1 MIIKSYEAN
10 KSNLEERSIILL
22 YGKNEGLQN
31 ETMEKTFIAG
41 FKGSINK
48 YDENEF
54 INSYD
59 TISSEI
65 LTKSLFDEKKLLI
78 ISRVGEKILK
88 YIEEISDRNIE
99 DIVIILKA
107 GLLEKRSK
115 LRIFFEKSKK
125 LAIIPFYEDDTR
137 TLSSLANEY
146 LNKNKIKLSSES
158 INLLVGRSSGNRE
171 NLKKE
176 LSKIFNYSHSNKEI
190 TFEVVKKL
198 SNLAENFGVNEL
210 ADNYL
215 SKNKR
220 NIIKI
225 LNENNY
231 SDDDCILILR
241 TILNKSKRLL
251 SILENYKKNENL
263 DDVISKTKPPIFWKD
278 KEIVKRQANIWKL
291 KELKTKM
298 YQINGVET
306 LVKSNSQN
314 SLNLVSDFIVN
325 Y

>member
-1 MIIKSYEAN
+1 M
-10 KSNLEERSIILL
+10 
-22 YGKNEGLQN
+22 
-31 ETMEKTFIAG
+31 
-41 FKGSINK
+41 
-48 YDENEF
+48 
-54 INSYD
+54 
-59 TISSEI
+59 
-65 LTKSLFDEKKLLI
+65 
-78 ISRVGEKILK
+78 GEKILK
-88 YIEEISDRNIE
+88 YVEEVSDRNIE

-125 LAIIPFYEDDTR
+125 FAIIPFYEDDAK
-137 TLSSLANEY
+137 TLSSLVYEF
-146 LNKNKIKLSSES
+146 LNKNSIKLSRES
-158 INLLVGRSSGNRE
+158 INLLIGRSSGSRE

-198 SNLAENFGVNEL
+198 SNIAENFGVSEL

-215 SKNKR
+215 SKNKK

-251 SILENYKKNENL
+251 NILENYKKNENL

-278 KEIVKRQANIWKL
+278 KEIVKKQVNTWKL
-291 KELKTKM
+291 KDLKTKM
-298 YQINGVET
+298 YQINEVEA
-306 LVKSNSQN
+306 LVKRNSKN

>member
-10 KSNLEERSIILL
+10 KSNLEGRNMILL

-31 ETMEKTFIAG
+31 ETVEKTFIAD
-41 FKGSINK
+41 FNGSINK

-54 INSYD
+54 INSYE

-65 LTKSLFDEKKLLI
+65 LTKSLFDEKKILI
-78 ISRVGEKILK
+78 ISRVGERILK

-99 DIVIILKA
+99 DTVIILRA

-125 LAIIPFYEDDTR
+125 LAIIPFYEDDAR

-146 LNKNKIKLSSES
+146 LNKNKIKLSRES
-158 INLLVGRSSGNRE
+158 INLLVGRSSGSRE

-215 SKNKR
+215 SKNKK

-251 SILENYKKNENL
+251 NILENYKKNENL

-278 KEIVKRQANIWKL
+278 KEVVKRQVNTWEL
-291 KELKTKM
+291 KDLKTKVF
-298 YQINGVET
+298 QINEVET
-306 LVKSNSQN
+306 LVKSNSKN

>member
-1 MIIKSYEAN
+1 MIFKSYEIKKIDFSKHN
-10 KSNLEERSIILL
+10 IILL

-31 ETMEKTFIAG
+31 ETLEKNFLINFI
-41 FKGSINK
+41 GSINK

-54 INSYD
+54 INSYE

-65 LTKSLFDEKKLLI
+65 ITKSLFDEKKILI
-78 ISRVGEKILK
+78 ISRVEEKILK
-88 YIEEISDRNIE
+88 YIEELSDRNIK

-107 GLLEKRSK
+107 GSFEKRSK
-115 LRIFFEKSKK
+115 LRNFFEKSKK
-125 LAIIPFYEDDTR
+125 LAIIPFYEDDAR
-137 TLSSLANEY
+137 TLSTLAYEY
-146 LNKNKIKLSSES
+146 LNKNNIKLSRES
-158 INLLVGRSSGNRE
+158 INLLVGRSSGSRE

-176 LSKIFNYSHSNKEI
+176 LSKIYNYSHSNKEI

-198 SNLAENFGVNEL
+198 SNLAENFGVSEL

-215 SKNKR
+215 SKNKK

-251 SILENYKKNENL
+251 NILENYKKNENL

-278 KEIVKRQANIWKL
+278 KEVVKRQANTWKL
-291 KELKTKM
+291 KDLKTKM
-298 YQINGVET
+298 YEINEVET
-306 LVKSNSQN
+306 LVKSNSKN

>member
-10 KSNLEERSIILL
+10 KSNLEGRNMILL

-31 ETMEKTFIAG
+31 ETVEKTFIAD

-54 INSYD
+54 INSYE

-65 LTKSLFDEKKLLI
+65 LTKSLFDEKKILI
-78 ISRVGEKILK
+78 ISRVGERILK

-99 DIVIILKA
+99 DIVIILRA

-125 LAIIPFYEDDTR
+125 LAIIPFYEDDAR
-137 TLSSLANEY
+137 TLSSIANEY
-146 LNKNKIKLSSES
+146 LNKNKIKLSRES
-158 INLLVGRSSGNRE
+158 INLLVGRSSGSRE

-215 SKNKR
+215 SKNKK

-251 SILENYKKNENL
+251 NILENYKKNENL

-278 KEIVKRQANIWKL
+278 KEVVKRQANTWEL
-291 KELKTKM
+291 KDLKTKM
-298 YQINGVET
+298 FQINEVET
-306 LVKSNSQN
+306 LVKSNSKN

>member
-10 KSNLEERSIILL
+10 KSNLEGHNMILL

-31 ETMEKTFIAG
+31 ETVEKTFIAD

-54 INSYD
+54 INSYE
-59 TISSEI
+59 TIYSEI
-65 LTKSLFDEKKLLI
+65 LTKSLFDEKKILI
-78 ISRVGEKILK
+78 ISRVGERILK

-99 DIVIILKA
+99 DTVIILRA

-125 LAIIPFYEDDTR
+125 LTIIPFYEDDAR

-146 LNKNKIKLSSES
+146 LNKNKIKLSRES
-158 INLLVGRSSGNRE
+158 INLLVGRSSGSRE

-176 LSKIFNYSHSNKEI
+176 LSKIFNYSYSNKEI

-215 SKNKR
+215 SKNKK

-251 SILENYKKNENL
+251 NILENYKKNENL

-278 KEIVKRQANIWKL
+278 KEVVKRQANTWKL
-291 KELKTKM
+291 KDLKTKM
-298 YQINGVET
+298 YQINEVET
-306 LVKSNSQN
+306 LVKSNSKN

>member
-10 KSNLEERSIILL
+10 KSNLEGRNMILL

-31 ETMEKTFIAG
+31 ETVEKTFIAD

-54 INSYD
+54 INSYE
-59 TISSEI
+59 IIYSEI
-65 LTKSLFDEKKLLI
+65 LTKSLFDEKKILI
-78 ISRVGEKILK
+78 ISRVGERILK

-99 DIVIILKA
+99 DTVIILRA

-125 LAIIPFYEDDTR
+125 LTIIPFYEDDAR

-146 LNKNKIKLSSES
+146 LNKNKIKLSRES
-158 INLLVGRSSGNRE
+158 INLLVGRSSGSRE

-176 LSKIFNYSHSNKEI
+176 LSKIFNYSYSNKEI

-215 SKNKR
+215 SKNKK

-251 SILENYKKNENL
+251 NILENYKKNENL

-278 KEIVKRQANIWKL
+278 KEVVKRQANTWEL
-291 KELKTKM
+291 KDLKTKM
-298 YQINGVET
+298 FQINEVET
-306 LVKSNSQN
+306 LVKSNSKN

>member
-1 MIIKSYEAN
+1 MIIRSYEAN
-10 KSNLEERSIILL
+10 KTNLEGRSIILL

-31 ETMEKTFIAG
+31 ETVEKTFIAD

-48 YDENEF
+48 YEENEF
-54 INSYD
+54 INNYE

-65 LTKSLFDEKKLLI
+65 LTKSLFDEKKILI

-88 YIEEISDRNIE
+88 YIEEVSDRNIE
-99 DIVIILKA
+99 DIAIILKA

-125 LAIIPFYEDDTR
+125 FAIIPFYEDDTK
-137 TLSSLANEY
+137 TLSSLVY
-146 LNKNKIKLSSES
+146 DFLNKNSIKLSRES
-158 INLLVGRSSGNRE
+158 INLLVGRSSGSRE

-190 TFEVVKKL
+190 TFETVKKL

-215 SKNKR
+215 SKNKK

-251 SILENYKKNENL
+251 NILENYKKNENL

-278 KEIVKRQANIWKL
+278 KDVVKKQVNTWKL
-291 KELKTKM
+291 IDLKTKM
-298 YQINGVET
+298 YQINEVET
-306 LVKSNSQN
+306 LVKSNSKN

>member
-31 ETMEKTFIAG
+31 ETVEKTFIAD
-41 FKGSINK
+41 FNGSINK

-54 INSYD
+54 INSYEI
-59 TISSEI
+59 ISSEI
-65 LTKSLFDEKKLLI
+65 LTKSLFDEKKILI

-99 DIVIILKA
+99 DTVIILRA

-125 LAIIPFYEDDTR
+125 LAIIPFYEDDAR

-146 LNKNKIKLSSES
+146 LNKNKIKLSRES
-158 INLLVGRSSGNRE
+158 INLLVGRSSGSRE

-215 SKNKR
+215 SKNKK

-251 SILENYKKNENL
+251 NILKNYKKNENL

-278 KEIVKRQANIWKL
+278 KEVVKRQANTWEL
-291 KELKTKM
+291 KDLKTKVF
-298 YQINGVET
+298 QINEVET
-306 LVKSNSQN
+306 LVKSNSKN

>member
-10 KSNLEERSIILL
+10 KSNLEGRSIILL

-31 ETMEKTFIAG
+31 ETVEKTFISG
-41 FKGSINK
+41 FKGSIDK

-54 INSYD
+54 INTYE
-59 TISSEI
+59 IIFSEI

-99 DIVIILKA
+99 DIVIILKT

-146 LNKNKIKLSSES
+146 LNIYKIKLSSES
-158 INLLVGRSSGNRE
+158 INLLVGRSSGSRE

-190 TFEVVKKL
+190 SFEVVKKL
-198 SNLAENFGVNEL
+198 SNLAENFGVSEL

-215 SKNKR
+215 SKK
-220 NIIKI
+220 
-225 LNENNY
+225 
-231 SDDDCILILR
+231 
-241 TILNKSKRLL
+241 
-251 SILENYKKNENL
+251 
-263 DDVISKTKPPIFWKD
+263 
-278 KEIVKRQANIWKL
+278 
-291 KELKTKM
+291 
-298 YQINGVET
+298 
-306 LVKSNSQN
+306 
-314 SLNLVSDFIVN
+314 
-325 Y
+325 

>member
-10 KSNLEERSIILL
+10 KSNLEGRSIILL

-31 ETMEKTFIAG
+31 ETVEKTFIAG

-99 DIVIILKA
+99 DIVIILKT

-215 SKNKR
+215 SKNKK

-251 SILENYKKNENL
+251 NILENYKKNENI

-306 LVKSNSQN
+306 LVKSNSKN

>member
-10 KSNLEERSIILL
+10 KSNLEGHNMILL

-31 ETMEKTFIAG
+31 ETVEKTFIAD

-54 INSYD
+54 INSYE
-59 TISSEI
+59 TIYSEI
-65 LTKSLFDEKKLLI
+65 LTKSLFDEKKILI
-78 ISRVGEKILK
+78 ISRVGERILK

-99 DIVIILKA
+99 DTVIILRA

-125 LAIIPFYEDDTR
+125 LTIIPFYEDDAR

-146 LNKNKIKLSSES
+146 LNKNKIKLSRES
-158 INLLVGRSSGNRE
+158 INLLVGRSSGSRE

-215 SKNKR
+215 SKNKK

-251 SILENYKKNENL
+251 NILENYKKNENL

-278 KEIVKRQANIWKL
+278 KEVVKRQANTWKL
-291 KELKTKM
+291 KDLKTKM
-298 YQINGVET
+298 YQINEVET
-306 LVKSNSQN
+306 LVKSNSKN

>member
-10 KSNLEERSIILL
+10 KSNLEGRNMILL

-31 ETMEKTFIAG
+31 ETVEKTFIAD

-54 INSYD
+54 INSYE

-65 LTKSLFDEKKLLI
+65 LTKSLFDEKKILI
-78 ISRVGEKILK
+78 ISRVGERILK

-99 DIVIILKA
+99 DIVIILRA

-125 LAIIPFYEDDTR
+125 LAIIPFYEDDAR

-146 LNKNKIKLSSES
+146 LNKNKIKLSRES
-158 INLLVGRSSGNRE
+158 INLLVGRSSGSRE

-176 LSKIFNYSHSNKEI
+176 LSKIFNYSQSNKEI

-215 SKNKR
+215 SKNKK

-251 SILENYKKNENL
+251 NILENYKKNENL

-278 KEIVKRQANIWKL
+278 KEVVKRQANTWEL
-291 KELKTKM
+291 KDLKTKM
-298 YQINGVET
+298 FQINEVET
-306 LVKSNSQN
+306 LVKSNSKN

>member
-10 KSNLEERSIILL
+10 KSNLEGRNMILL

-31 ETMEKTFIAG
+31 ETVEKTFIAD

-54 INSYD
+54 INSYE
-59 TISSEI
+59 TIYSEI
-65 LTKSLFDEKKLLI
+65 LTKSLFDEKKILI
-78 ISRVGEKILK
+78 ISRVGERILK

-99 DIVIILKA
+99 DTVIILRA

-125 LAIIPFYEDDTR
+125 LTIIPFYEDDAR

-146 LNKNKIKLSSES
+146 LNKNKIKLSRES
-158 INLLVGRSSGNRE
+158 INLLVGRSSGSRE

-215 SKNKR
+215 SKNKK

-251 SILENYKKNENL
+251 NILENYKKNENL

-278 KEIVKRQANIWKL
+278 KEVVKRQANTWKL
-291 KELKTKM
+291 KDLKTKM
-298 YQINGVET
+298 YQINEVET
-306 LVKSNSQN
+306 LVKSNSKN
-314 SLNLVSDFIVN
+314 SLNLVSDFIIN

>member
-10 KSNLEERSIILL
+10 KSNLEGRSIILL

-31 ETMEKTFIAG
+31 ETVEKTFIAD
-41 FKGSINK
+41 FNGSINK

-65 LTKSLFDEKKLLI
+65 LTKSLFDEKKILI
-78 ISRVGEKILK
+78 ISRVGDKILK

-99 DIVIILKA
+99 DTVIILRA

-158 INLLVGRSSGNRE
+158 INLLVGRSSGSRE

-176 LSKIFNYSHSNKEI
+176 LSKIFNYSQSNKEI
-190 TFEVVKKL
+190 TFETVKKL

-215 SKNKR
+215 SKNKK

-251 SILENYKKNENL
+251 NILENYKKNENL

-278 KEIVKRQANIWKL
+278 KEVVKRQANTWKL
-291 KELKTKM
+291 KDLKTKM
-298 YQINGVET
+298 YEINEVET
-306 LVKSNSQN
+306 LVKSNSKN

>member
-1 MIIKSYEAN
+1 MIIRSYEAN
-10 KSNLEERSIILL
+10 KTNLEGRNLILL

-31 ETMEKTFIAG
+31 ETVEKTFIAD

-48 YDENEF
+48 YEENEF
-54 INSYD
+54 INNYE

-65 LTKSLFDEKKLLI
+65 LTKSLFDEKKILI

-88 YIEEISDRNIE
+88 YVEEVSDRNIE

-125 LAIIPFYEDDTR
+125 FAIIPFYEDDAK
-137 TLSSLANEY
+137 TLSSLVYEF
-146 LNKNKIKLSSES
+146 LNKNSIKLSRES
-158 INLLVGRSSGNRE
+158 INLLVGRSSGSRE

-198 SNLAENFGVNEL
+198 SNIAENFGVSEL

-215 SKNKR
+215 SKNKK

-251 SILENYKKNENL
+251 IILENYKINENL
-263 DDVISKTKPPIFWKD
+263 DDIISKTKPPIFWKD
-278 KEIVKRQANIWKL
+278 KEIVKKQVNTWKL
-291 KELKTKM
+291 KDLKTKM
-298 YQINGVET
+298 YQINEVEA
-306 LVKSNSQN
+306 LVKSNSKN

>member
-1 MIIKSYEAN
+1 MIIKSHEAN
-10 KSNLEERSIILL
+10 KAKLKEYIIILL

-31 ETMEKTFIAG
+31 ETIKKNFIDD
-41 FKGSINK
+41 FKGSVNK

-54 INSYD
+54 LNNYE

-65 LTKSLFDEKKLLI
+65 LTKSLFDEKKILI

-88 YIEEISDRNIE
+88 YIEELLNRNME

-107 GLLEKRSK
+107 GSLEKRSK
-115 LRIFFEKSKK
+115 LRNFFEKSKK
-125 LAIIPFYEDDTR
+125 LAIIPFYEDDAR
-137 TLSSLANEY
+137 TLSSLVYEY
-146 LNKNKIKLSSES
+146 LNKNSIKLSRET
-158 INLLVGRSSGNRE
+158 INLLVGRAAGSRE

-176 LSKIFNYSHSNKEI
+176 LIKIFNYAHSNNEI
-190 TFEVVKKL
+190 TFEAVKKL

-215 SKNKR
+215 SKNKK

-251 SILENYKKNENL
+251 NILENYKENENL

-278 KEIVKRQANIWKL
+278 KEVVKKQVNTWKL
-291 KELKTKM
+291 KDLKTKM
-298 YQINGVET
+298 YEINEVET
-306 LVKSNSQN
+306 LVKNNFKN
-314 SLNLVSDFIVN
+314 SLNLVSDFIIN

>member
-10 KSNLEERSIILL
+10 KVTLKEYIIILL

-31 ETMEKTFIAG
+31 ETIEKNFIVD
-41 FKGSINK
+41 FKGAVNK

-54 INSYD
+54 INSYE

-65 LTKSLFDEKKLLI
+65 LTKSLFDKKKIFI
-78 ISRVGEKILK
+78 ISRAGEKILK
-88 YIEEISDRNIE
+88 YIEELIDKNME
-99 DIVIILKA
+99 DIVIILKS
-107 GLLEKRSK
+107 GSLEKRSK
-115 LRIFFEKSKK
+115 LRNFFEKSKK
-125 LAIIPFYEDDTR
+125 LAIMPFYEDDAK
-137 TLSSLANEY
+137 TLSSLVYEY
-146 LNKNKIKLSSES
+146 LNKKNIKLSRES
-158 INLLVGRSSGNRE
+158 INLLVGRASGSRE

-176 LSKIFNYSHSNKEI
+176 LSKIFNYSYSNKEI
-190 TFEVVKKL
+190 SFEVVKKL

-215 SKNKR
+215 SKNKK

-251 SILENYKKNENL
+251 NILENYKKNENL

-278 KEIVKRQANIWKL
+278 KEIVKKQVNSWKL
-291 KELKTKM
+291 KDLKTKM
-298 YQINGVET
+298 YQINEVET
-306 LVKSNSQN
+306 LVKSNSKN

>member
-1 MIIKSYEAN
+1 MIIRSYEAN
-10 KSNLEERSIILL
+10 KTNLEGRNIILL

-31 ETMEKTFIAG
+31 ETVEKTFIAD

-48 YDENEF
+48 YEENDF
-54 INSYD
+54 INNYE

-65 LTKSLFDEKKLLI
+65 LTKSLFDEKKILI

-88 YIEEISDRNIE
+88 YVEEVSDRNIE

-125 LAIIPFYEDDTR
+125 FAIIPFYEDDAK
-137 TLSSLANEY
+137 TLSSLVYEF
-146 LNKNKIKLSSES
+146 LNKNSIKLSRES
-158 INLLVGRSSGNRE
+158 INLLIGRSSGSRE

-198 SNLAENFGVNEL
+198 SNIAENFGVSEL

-215 SKNKR
+215 SKNKK

-251 SILENYKKNENL
+251 NILENYKINENL
-263 DDVISKTKPPIFWKD
+263 DDIISKTKPPIFWKD
-278 KEIVKRQANIWKL
+278 KEIVKKQVNTWKL
-291 KELKTKM
+291 KDLKTKM
-298 YQINGVET
+298 YQINEVEA
-306 LVKSNSQN
+306 LVKRNSKN

>member
-1 MIIKSYEAN
+1 MIIKSYETN
-10 KSNLEERSIILL
+10 KSNLEGHSIILL

-31 ETMEKTFIAG
+31 ETVEKTFIAG

-54 INSYD
+54 INSYG

-125 LAIIPFYEDDTR
+125 ITIIPFYEDDTK
-137 TLSSLANEY
+137 TLSSLANEF

-215 SKNKR
+215 SKNKK

-251 SILENYKKNENL
+251 NILENYKKNENL

-278 KEIVKRQANIWKL
+278 KEVVKRQANKWKL
-291 KELKTKM
+291 KDLKTKM
-298 YQINGVET
+298 YEINEVET
-306 LVKSNSQN
+306 LVKSNSKN

>member
-1 MIIKSYEAN
+1 MIIRSYEAN
-10 KSNLEERSIILL
+10 KTNLEGRSIILL

-31 ETMEKTFIAG
+31 ETVEKTFIAG

-99 DIVIILKA
+99 DIVIILKT

-215 SKNKR
+215 SKNKK

-251 SILENYKKNENL
+251 NILENYKKNENI

-306 LVKSNSQN
+306 LVKSNSKN